1 MAEERID
8 RTEASPSAVA
18 DFLEGVQY
26 PCSKAD
32 ILEHVR
38 GQGAPQMVIDALQR
52 LPDLQYFDL
61 AQVIDHF
68 SRVSP

>member
-1 MAEERID
+1 MSQERVD
-8 RTEASPSAVA
+8 RTEASPAAVV

-26 PCSKAD
+26 PCSKAE
-32 ILEHVR
+32 ILEHVMR
-38 GQGAPQMVIDALQR
+38 KGAPQAEVEALRR
-52 LPDLQYFDL
+52 LPDQQYYDL

>member
-8 RTEASPSAVA
+8 RSDVQPGAIV
-18 DFLEGVQY
+18 DYIEGVEY

-32 ILEHVR
+32 IINQAVMR
-38 GQGAPQMVIDALQR
+38 GAPQMVIDALQR
-52 LPDLQYFDL
+52 LPDEQYYDL
-61 AQVIDHF
+61 AYLMDRF